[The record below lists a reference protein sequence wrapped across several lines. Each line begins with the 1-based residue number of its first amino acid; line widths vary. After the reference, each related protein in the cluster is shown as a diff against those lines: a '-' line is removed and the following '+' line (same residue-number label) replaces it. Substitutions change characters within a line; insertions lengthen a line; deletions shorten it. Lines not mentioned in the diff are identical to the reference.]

1 MATIEELLKNS
12 SCFGVA
18 FDGSVKECKICEV
31 KTRCEA
37 KCRMG
42 LGKPESIAVATPEE
56 VTEEAEAGVEVKKVI
71 KKNATKKSKKS
82 VKEAAAKP
90 KVEYTD
96 DMPEFKSMS
105 TEELEKLA
113 EERGIDISQFE
124 KYNSPNIKRMR
135 MTMQLK
141 KTYEKK

>member
-56 VTEEAEAGVEVKKVI
+56 VTEEAEAGVEVKKEI
-71 KKNATKKSKKS
+71 KKNATKKS

-90 KVEYTD
+90 KVKYADE
-96 DMPEFKSMS
+96 MPEFKSMS
-105 TEELEKLA
+105 IEELEKLA